1 MEALTK
7 LVRGDVAATPL
18 ENSPVVSVVLFA
30 DDIFRWFVR
39 RFFNIVPDID
49 RFVWA
54 NYVSEGFSIRPELM
68 AVNILFLIGYLLP
81 WFLIG
86 YYLLKTREIAA

>member
-1 MEALTK
+1 
-7 LVRGDVAATPL
+7 
-18 ENSPVVSVVLFA
+18 
-30 DDIFRWFVR
+30 
-39 RFFNIVPDID
+39 VPDID